1 MIFQETGF
9 VQGILY
15 APGALVEYAEEQVY
29 TQIAG
34 ERLFMSGYQKGSA
47 EYRQERLKEI
57 VQDLHEGS
65 DIKAVRK
72 RFAELIRNV
81 SPEEIAQMEQA
92 LIAEGV
98 PVEQV
103 QKVCDVHVQVFEQAL
118 GRQRKSRVLPGH
130 PVHTY
135 LEENKAVR
143 KVLKRIRLLLRQI
156 SRGART
162 EELEKELEQLKEIE
176 IHYRRKENQL
186 FPYLERV
193 DFTGPSKVMWSKHDE
208 IRAQLREL
216 ETAYREQ
223 DWARST
229 SVGRGLL
236 RAIRRMI
243 FMEEKILFPTS
254 LKKLSDK
261 QWAEIRRGEAEIGYA
276 WVQPGNLWD
285 PSVVIASSESKV
297 SAQGDVAAR
306 SPAEMPLDVG
316 KLNLEQIN
324 FMLKNLP
331 LDVTY
336 VDENDRVRY
345 YSQGRE
351 RIFPRSPAVIG
362 RVVQNCHPPAS
373 VHVVEKI
380 LDSFKRKEK
389 EQAEFWLTLKD
400 RFIHI
405 RYFAIYDQE
414 GEYRGVVEVSQDVTD
429 IRALKG
435 QRRLLDW

>member
-1 MIFQETGF
+1 
-9 VQGILY
+9 
-15 APGALVEYAEEQVY
+15 
-29 TQIAG
+29 
-34 ERLFMSGYQKGSA
+34 MSEYQKGSA

-65 DIKAVRK
+65 NIKAVRK

-118 GRQRKSRVLPGH
+118 GRQRKSRVLSGH

-143 KVLKRIRLLLRQI
+143 KVLKKIRPLLRQV

-162 EELEKELEQLKEIE
+162 EEFEKELEQLKRIE
-176 IHYRRKENQL
+176 IHYQRKENQL

-193 DFTGPSKVMWSKHDE
+193 DFTGPSKVMWGKHDE

-243 FMEEKILFPTS
+243 FMEEKILFPIS

-276 WVQPGNLWD
+276 WGQPGNLWD
-285 PSVVIASSESKV
+285 PSVVIASSE
-297 SAQGDVAAR
+297 ARATGQGDVAAQ

-316 KLNLEQIN
+316 KLNLEQVN
-324 FMLKNLP
+324 LMLKNLP

-336 VDENDRVRY
+336 VDEKDRVRY

-362 RVVQNCHPPAS
+362 RAVQNCHPPAS

-380 LDSFKRKEK
+380 LDSFKKKEK
-389 EQAEFWLTLKD
+389 DQAEFWLTLKD

-405 RYFAIYDQE
+405 RYFAVYDRE

-435 QRRLLDW
+435 QRRLIAW

>member
-1 MIFQETGF
+1 
-9 VQGILY
+9 
-15 APGALVEYAEEQVY
+15 
-29 TQIAG
+29 
-34 ERLFMSGYQKGSA
+34 MSEYQKGSA

-57 VQDLHEGS
+57 VQNLHEGS

-135 LEENKAVR
+135 LEENKTAR
-143 KVLKRIRLLLRQI
+143 KVLKRIRPLLRQV
-156 SRGART
+156 SRGARA
-162 EELEKELEQLKEIE
+162 EELEKELEQLKRIE
-176 IHYRRKENQL
+176 IHYQRKENQL
-186 FPYLERV
+186 FPYLEQV
-193 DFTGPSKVMWSKHDE
+193 DFTGPSKVMWGKHDE

-223 DWARST
+223 DWGRFT

-261 QWAEIRRGEAEIGYA
+261 QWVEIRRGEGEIGYA

-285 PSVVIASSESKV
+285 PSVVAAGSESKV
-297 SAQGDVAAR
+297 SGQEDAAAQ
-306 SPAEMPLDVG
+306 SPAEMALDEG

-324 FMLKNLP
+324 LMLKNLP

-345 YSQGRE
+345 YSQGLE

-362 RVVQNCHPPAS
+362 RAVQNCHPPAS

-389 EQAEFWLTLKD
+389 DQAEFWLTLKD

-405 RYFAIYDQE
+405 RYFAIYDRK

>member
-1 MIFQETGF
+1 
-9 VQGILY
+9 
-15 APGALVEYAEEQVY
+15 
-29 TQIAG
+29 
-34 ERLFMSGYQKGSA
+34 MSEYQKGSA

-65 DIKAVRK
+65 NIKAVRK

-118 GRQRKSRVLPGH
+118 GRQRKSRVLSGH

-143 KVLKRIRLLLRQI
+143 KVLKRIRPLLRQI

-162 EELEKELEQLKEIE
+162 EEFEKELEQLKRIE
-176 IHYRRKENQL
+176 IHYQRKENQL

-193 DFTGPSKVMWSKHDE
+193 DFTGPSKVMWGKHDE

-243 FMEEKILFPTS
+243 FMEEKILFPIS

-276 WVQPGNLWD
+276 WGQPGNLWD
-285 PSVVIASSESKV
+285 PSVVIASSAALDLGKEP
-297 SAQGDVAAR
+297 QGRATGQDDSGAR

-324 FMLKNLP
+324 LMLKNLP

-336 VDENDRVRY
+336 VDEKDRVRY

-389 EQAEFWLTLKD
+389 DQAEFWLTLKD

-405 RYFAIYDQE
+405 RYFAIYDRE

-435 QRRLLDW
+435 QRRLIDW

>member
-1 MIFQETGF
+1 
-9 VQGILY
+9 
-15 APGALVEYAEEQVY
+15 
-29 TQIAG
+29 
-34 ERLFMSGYQKGSA
+34 MSEHQKGSA

-135 LEENKAVR
+135 LEENKAAR
-143 KVLKRIRLLLRQI
+143 KVLKRIRPLLRQV
-156 SRGART
+156 SRGARA
-162 EELEKELEQLKEIE
+162 EELEKELEQLKRIE
-176 IHYRRKENQL
+176 IHYQRKENQL
-186 FPYLERV
+186 FPYLEQV
-193 DFTGPSKVMWSKHDE
+193 DFTGPSKVMWGKHDE

-223 DWARST
+223 DWGRFT

-261 QWAEIRRGEAEIGYA
+261 QWVEIRRGEGEIGYA

-285 PSVVIASSESKV
+285 PSVVAAGSESKV
-297 SAQGDVAAR
+297 SGQEDAAAQ
-306 SPAEMPLDVG
+306 SPAEMALDEG

-324 FMLKNLP
+324 LMLKNLP

-345 YSQGRE
+345 YSQGLE

-362 RVVQNCHPPAS
+362 RAVQNCHPPAS

-389 EQAEFWLTLKD
+389 DQAEFWLTLKD

-405 RYFAIYDQE
+405 RYFAIYDRK

>member
-1 MIFQETGF
+1 
-9 VQGILY
+9 
-15 APGALVEYAEEQVY
+15 
-29 TQIAG
+29 
-34 ERLFMSGYQKGSA
+34 MSEYQKGSG
-47 EYRQERLKEI
+47 EYRQQQLKEI

-81 SPEEIAQMEQA
+81 SPEEIAQMEQS

-118 GRQRKSRVLPGH
+118 GRQQKSKVLPGH

-135 LEENKAVR
+135 LEENKAAR
-143 KVLKRIRLLLRQI
+143 KLLKRIRPLLRQVP
-156 SRGART
+156 RGART
-162 EELEKELEQLKEIE
+162 EEFEKELEQLRKIE
-176 IHYRRKENQL
+176 IHYQRKENQL
-186 FPYLERV
+186 FPYLERAN
-193 DFTGPSKVMWSKHDE
+193 FAGPSKVMWGKHDE

-223 DWARST
+223 NWGRFT

-254 LKKLSDK
+254 LKKIPDR
-261 QWAEIRRGEAEIGYA
+261 QWAEIRREEPEIGYA
-276 WVQPGNLWD
+276 WIQPGNLWD
-285 PSVVIASSESKV
+285 PSVVIARSLAKDLGKESQSEITG
-297 SAQGDVAAR
+297 QGESGVR
-306 SPAEMPLDVG
+306 GPEEMPLDVG
-316 KLNLEQIN
+316 RLTLEQIN
-324 FMLKNLP
+324 LMLKTLP

-336 VDENDRVRY
+336 VDENDRVCY
-345 YSQGRE
+345 YSQGTE

-362 RVVQNCHPPAS
+362 RAVQNCHPPDS
-373 VHVVEKI
+373 VHVVNKI

-389 EQAEFWLTLKD
+389 DQAEFWLTLKD

-405 RYFAIYDQE
+405 RYFAVYDQA
-414 GEYRGVVEVSQDVTD
+414 GEYRGVLEVSQDVTD

>member
-1 MIFQETGF
+1 
-9 VQGILY
+9 V
-15 APGALVEYAEEQVY
+15 
-29 TQIAG
+29 
-34 ERLFMSGYQKGSA
+34 SGYQKGSA

-81 SPEEIAQMEQA
+81 SPEEIAQAEQA
-92 LIAEGV
+92 LIAGGV

-103 QKVCDVHVQVFEQAL
+103 QKVCDVHVEVFEQAL

-135 LEENKAVR
+135 REENKAVR
-143 KVLKRIRLLLRQI
+143 KVLKRIRPLLRQV
-156 SRGART
+156 SRGARA
-162 EELEKELEQLKEIE
+162 EEFEKELEQLKRIE

-186 FPYLERV
+186 FPYLEQV
-193 DFTGPSKVMWSKHDE
+193 DFTGPSKVMWGKHDE

-223 DWARST
+223 DWGRFT

-236 RAIRRMI
+236 RAVRRMI

-261 QWAEIRRGEAEIGYA
+261 QWVEIRRGESEIGYA

-285 PSVVIASSESKV
+285 PSVVVAGSEAQELGKEAESKV
-297 SAQGDVAAR
+297 SAQG
-306 SPAEMPLDVG
+306 ELPLDVG

-324 FMLKNLP
+324 LMLKNLP
-331 LDVTY
+331 LDITY

-362 RVVQNCHPPAS
+362 REVQNCHPPAS

-380 LDSFKRKEK
+380 LDSFKKKEK
-389 EQAEFWLTLKD
+389 DQAEFWLTLND

-405 RYFAIYDQE
+405 RYFAVYGRE

-435 QRRLLDW
+435 QRRLIDW

>member
-1 MIFQETGF
+1 
-9 VQGILY
+9 
-15 APGALVEYAEEQVY
+15 
-29 TQIAG
+29 
-34 ERLFMSGYQKGSA
+34 MSEYQKGSA
-47 EYRQERLKEI
+47 EYRRERLKEI

-65 DIKAVRK
+65 NIKAVRK

-118 GRQRKSRVLPGH
+118 GRQRKSRVLSGH

-143 KVLKRIRLLLRQI
+143 KVLKKIRPLLRQI

-162 EELEKELEQLKEIE
+162 EEFEKELEQLKRIE
-176 IHYRRKENQL
+176 IHYQRKENQL

-193 DFTGPSKVMWSKHDE
+193 DFTGPSKVMWGKHDE

-216 ETAYREQ
+216 ETAYCEQ

-243 FMEEKILFPTS
+243 FMEEKILFPIS

-276 WVQPGNLWD
+276 WGQPGNLWD
-285 PSVVIASSESKV
+285 PSVVIASSE
-297 SAQGDVAAR
+297 ARATGQGDVAAQ

-324 FMLKNLP
+324 LMLKNLP

-380 LDSFKRKEK
+380 LDSFKKKEK
-389 EQAEFWLTLKD
+389 DQAEFWLTLKD

-405 RYFAIYDQE
+405 RYFAVYDRE
-414 GEYRGVVEVSQDVTD
+414 GEYRGGVEVSQDVTD

-435 QRRLLDW
+435 QRRLIAW

>member
-1 MIFQETGF
+1 MSE
-9 VQGILY
+9 VQ
-15 APGALVEYAEEQVY
+15 
-29 TQIAG
+29 
-34 ERLFMSGYQKGSA
+34 RGSA
-47 EYRQERLKEI
+47 EYRQQELKEI
-57 VQDLHEGS
+57 VKDLHEGS
-65 DIKAVRK
+65 DIKAVQK
-72 RFAELIRNV
+72 RFARLIRNV

-118 GRQRKSRVLPGH
+118 QRRKKSKVLPGH

-135 LEENKAVR
+135 QQENRALR
-143 KVLKRIRLLLRQI
+143 KILKRMGPLLKQVP
-156 SRGART
+156 RGARRQEFRSVL
-162 EELEKELEQLKEIE
+162 EELKAIE

-186 FPYLERV
+186 FPYLEQV
-193 DFTGPSKVMWSKHDE
+193 EFTGPSKVMWGKHDE

-216 ETAYREQ
+216 ENTYEQ
-223 DWARST
+223 EDWSRFAA
-229 SVGRGLL
+229 VGRGLL
-236 RAIRRMI
+236 RAVRRMI

-254 LKKLSDK
+254 LKKLSER
-261 QWAEIRRGEAEIGYA
+261 QWAEIRRGEEEIGYA
-276 WVQPGNLWD
+276 WVRPGNLWD
-285 PSVVIASSESKV
+285 PSVVIAGSVAKQLAT
-297 SAQGDVAAR
+297 AQGSGAAGSDEA
-306 SPAEMPLDVG
+306 SPAAPAEIPLDVG
-316 KLNLEQIN
+316 ALLPQQIN
-324 FMLKNLP
+324 LMLKNLP
-331 LDVTY
+331 IDMTY

-362 RVVQNCHPPAS
+362 RAVQNCHPPNS

-380 LDSFKRKEK
+380 LESFKQKEK
-389 EQAEFWLTLKD
+389 DTAEFWLTLND

-414 GEYRGVVEVSQDVTD
+414 GVYRGVVEVSQDVTD

-435 QRRLLDW
+435 QKRLLDW

>member
-1 MIFQETGF
+1 
-9 VQGILY
+9 
-15 APGALVEYAEEQVY
+15 
-29 TQIAG
+29 
-34 ERLFMSGYQKGSA
+34 MSEYQKGSV

-65 DIKAVRK
+65 NIKAVRK

-118 GRQRKSRVLPGH
+118 GRQRKSRVLSGH

-143 KVLKRIRLLLRQI
+143 KVLKKIRPLLRQV

-162 EELEKELEQLKEIE
+162 EEFEKELEQLKRIE
-176 IHYRRKENQL
+176 IHYQRKENQL

-193 DFTGPSKVMWSKHDE
+193 DFTGPSKVMWGKHDE

-243 FMEEKILFPTS
+243 FMEEKILFPIS

-285 PSVVIASSESKV
+285 PSVVIASSE
-297 SAQGDVAAR
+297 ARATGQGDVAAQ

-324 FMLKNLP
+324 LMLKNLP

-336 VDENDRVRY
+336 VDEKDRVRY

-362 RVVQNCHPPAS
+362 RAVQNCHPPAS

-380 LDSFKRKEK
+380 LDSFKKKEK
-389 EQAEFWLTLKD
+389 DQAEFWLTLKD

-405 RYFAIYDQE
+405 RYFAVYDRE

-435 QRRLLDW
+435 QRRLIAW

>member
-1 MIFQETGF
+1 
-9 VQGILY
+9 
-15 APGALVEYAEEQVY
+15 
-29 TQIAG
+29 
-34 ERLFMSGYQKGSA
+34 MSEYQKGSA

-135 LEENKAVR
+135 LEENKTAR
-143 KVLKRIRLLLRQI
+143 KVLKRIRPLLRQV
-156 SRGART
+156 SRGARA
-162 EELEKELEQLKEIE
+162 EEFEKELEQLKRIE
-176 IHYRRKENQL
+176 IHYQRKENQL
-186 FPYLERV
+186 FPYLEQV
-193 DFTGPSKVMWSKHDE
+193 DFTGPSKVMWGKHDE

-223 DWARST
+223 DWGRFT

-261 QWAEIRRGEAEIGYA
+261 QWVEIRRGEGEIGYA

-285 PSVVIASSESKV
+285 PSVVAAGSESKV
-297 SAQGDVAAR
+297 SGQEDAAAQ
-306 SPAEMPLDVG
+306 SPAEMALDEG

-324 FMLKNLP
+324 LMLKNLP

-345 YSQGRE
+345 YSQGLE

-362 RVVQNCHPPAS
+362 RAVQNCHPPAS

-389 EQAEFWLTLKD
+389 DQAEFWLTLKD

-405 RYFAIYDQE
+405 RYFAIYDRK

>member
-1 MIFQETGF
+1 
-9 VQGILY
+9 
-15 APGALVEYAEEQVY
+15 
-29 TQIAG
+29 
-34 ERLFMSGYQKGSA
+34 MSEYQKGSA
-47 EYRQERLKEI
+47 GYRQERLKEI

-81 SPEEIAQMEQA
+81 SPEEIAQMEQS

-135 LEENKAVR
+135 LEENKAAR
-143 KVLKRIRLLLRQI
+143 KVLKRIRPLLRQV

-162 EELEKELEQLKEIE
+162 EEFEKELEQLKKIE
-176 IHYRRKENQL
+176 IHYQRKENQL
-186 FPYLERV
+186 FPYLERAN
-193 DFTGPSKVMWSKHDE
+193 FTGPSKVMWGKHDE
-208 IRAQLREL
+208 IRAQLRDL

-223 DWARST
+223 DWGRFT

-254 LKKLSDK
+254 LKKILEQ
-261 QWAEIRRGEAEIGYA
+261 QWAEIRRGESEIGYA
-276 WVQPGNLWD
+276 WIQPGNLWD
-285 PSVVIASSESKV
+285 PSVVIASSVAKDLGKEPQSKV
-297 SAQGDVAAR
+297 SGQEESAR
-306 SPAEMPLDVG
+306 PGSEEMPLDVG
-316 KLNLEQIN
+316 RLNLEQIN
-324 FMLKNLP
+324 LMLKNLP

-345 YSQGRE
+345 YSQGLE

-362 RVVQNCHPPAS
+362 RAVQNCHPPNS

-389 EQAEFWLTLKD
+389 NQAEFWLTLKD

-405 RYFAIYDQE
+405 RYFAIYDQV
-414 GEYRGVVEVSQDVTD
+414 GEYRGVLEVSQDVTD

>member
-1 MIFQETGF
+1 
-9 VQGILY
+9 V
-15 APGALVEYAEEQVY
+15 
-29 TQIAG
+29 
-34 ERLFMSGYQKGSA
+34 SGYQKGSA

-81 SPEEIAQMEQA
+81 SPEEIAQAEQA
-92 LIAEGV
+92 LIAGGV

-103 QKVCDVHVQVFEQAL
+103 QKVCDVHVEVFEQAL

-135 LEENKAVR
+135 REENKVVR
-143 KVLKRIRLLLRQI
+143 KVLKRIRPLLRQV
-156 SRGART
+156 SRGARA
-162 EELEKELEQLKEIE
+162 EEFEKELEQLKRIE

-186 FPYLERV
+186 FPYLEQV
-193 DFTGPSKVMWSKHDE
+193 DFTGPSKVMWGKHDE

-223 DWARST
+223 DWGRFT

-236 RAIRRMI
+236 RAVRRMI

-261 QWAEIRRGEAEIGYA
+261 QWVEIRRGESEIGYA

-285 PSVVIASSESKV
+285 PSVVVAGSEAQELGKEAESKV
-297 SAQGDVAAR
+297 SAQG
-306 SPAEMPLDVG
+306 ELPLDVG

-324 FMLKNLP
+324 LMLKNLP
-331 LDVTY
+331 LDITY

-362 RVVQNCHPPAS
+362 REVQNCHPPAS

-380 LDSFKRKEK
+380 LDSFKKKEK
-389 EQAEFWLTLKD
+389 DQAEFWLTLND

-405 RYFAIYDQE
+405 RYFAVYGRE

-435 QRRLLDW
+435 QRRLIDW